1 MKDSDQGLLLKN
13 RKRLKI
19 LLVILLPLLA
29 IGCIFLLSSPNEN
42 LFLPGVFILILFFMD
57 VGVSLALLTKKY
69 YNWTLVF
76 ISLVIVAIV
85 FKHQRWP
92 FSGAAFAIG
101 FGGLGSFSLF
111 SSFAFLSRYRH
122 IPFLRY
128 IGFSSSLVLS
138 VVSVGLLWKNM
149 HWPFA
154 GFMINIG
161 LITFIPFLFAFV
173 FTLPNA
179 NFVNWN
185 KNDRAVFFRAIIIPM
200 IFVYVISVMMFVFP
214 DFWNS
219 IIRSHPFPFGM
230 DHIDLIQKAG
240 LH

>member
-1 MKDSDQGLLLKN
+1 MTDFDQELYLKN
-13 RKRLKI
+13 RKRLKFI
-19 LLVILLPLLA
+19 MVILLPLLA
-29 IGCIFLLSSPNEN
+29 VGCIFLLSSSNDN
-42 LFLPGVFILILFFMD
+42 LFLPGFLMLILFFLD
-57 VGVSLALLTKKY
+57 IGALVALLTKKH
-69 YNWTLVF
+69 YNWTLGF
-76 ISLVIVAIV
+76 ISLVILAIF

-92 FSGAAFAIG
+92 FAGPAFTLG

-111 SSFAFLSRYRH
+111 SSFVFLSRYRH

-128 IGFSSSLVLS
+128 IGFSSSLVLT
-138 VVSVGLLWKNM
+138 VVSIGLLWKNM

-154 GFMINIG
+154 GTMINIG
-161 LITFIPFLFAFV
+161 LITFIPFLFAFI

-185 KNDRAVFFRAIIIPM
+185 KNERTVFFRAIIIPM
-200 IFVYVISVMMFVFP
+200 IFVYAISVMMFVFP

-219 IIRSHPFPFGM
+219 IIRSRPFPFGM
-230 DHIDLIQKAG
+230 DHIELIQKAG